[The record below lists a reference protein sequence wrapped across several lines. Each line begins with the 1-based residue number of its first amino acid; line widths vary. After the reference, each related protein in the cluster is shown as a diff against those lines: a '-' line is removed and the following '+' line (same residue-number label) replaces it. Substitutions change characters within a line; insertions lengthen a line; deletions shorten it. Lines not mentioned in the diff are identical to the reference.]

1 RQHGIE
7 GMGFDFKQIFR
18 HVQSSN
24 RQSGRQPV
32 CTKPPNTASL
42 QTALSR
48 PAVFGYNADIKRI
61 L

>member
-1 RQHGIE
+1 
-7 GMGFDFKQIFR
+7 MGFDFKQIFR